1 MIQKGYKNVYLF
13 SSNLKMSKRR
23 TAISIEEKY
32 KIIIELKK
40 KQQPNNRLQMKQ
52 GFLCQQLLDGLQE
65 KEKK

>member
-1 MIQKGYKNVYLF
+1 
-13 SSNLKMSKRR
+13 MSKRR

-52 GFLCQQLLDGLQE
+52 GFLCQQLIDGLQE